1 MNTSTMRVDI
11 VSDVVCPWCV
21 VGYRQLT
28 TAAKKMDPA
37 LALTVHW
44 HPFELNPSMG
54 SDGQNLHEHISEK
67 YGTTRQ
73 QNLKGRERL
82 RKEGESV
89 GIRFNYDDN
98 SRMYNTF
105 DAHQLLHWSREDADL
120 QTRLKEALFNA
131 YFTRQLD
138 VSAREVLVDVA
149 ASVGLD
155 RSQAAE
161 LLEQQTYAEAVRAE
175 QRELLDNGVQG
186 VPAII
191 LDQRYSV
198 PSAQSVDVFERILS
212 RVLRKREAS

>member
-1 MNTSTMRVDI
+1 
-11 VSDVVCPWCV
+11 
-21 VGYRQLT
+21 
-28 TAAKKMDPA
+28 
-37 LALTVHW
+37 
-44 HPFELNPSMG
+44 MG
-54 SDGQNLHEHISEK
+54 L
-67 YGTTRQ
+67 RQ

-105 DAHQLLHWSREDADL
+105 DAHLGLLHWSREDADL

-155 RSQAAE
+155 SNRPQSCSWSSRPTPKPCAQSNANYWTTAAC
-161 LLEQQTYAEAVRAE
+161 
-175 QRELLDNGVQG
+175 GG

-198 PSAQSVDVFERILS
+198 PGAQSVDAPNVS
-212 RVLRKREAS
+212 